1 MLSFVYM
8 MDQNITPVTDL
19 YRGDITLHSAYKIN
33 YHPVLSWGLEAQKCP
48 SADSL
53 VKT

>member
-19 YRGDITLHSAYKIN
+19 YSGDITLHSAYKN
-33 YHPVLSWGLEAQKCP
+33 QLSPRFILGG
-48 SADSL
+48 
-53 VKT
+53 